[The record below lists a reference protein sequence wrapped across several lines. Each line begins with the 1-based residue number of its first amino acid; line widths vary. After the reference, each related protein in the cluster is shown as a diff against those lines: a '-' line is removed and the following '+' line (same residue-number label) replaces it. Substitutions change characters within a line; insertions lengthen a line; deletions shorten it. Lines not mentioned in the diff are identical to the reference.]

1 MGKRIRRP
9 SSSTRRD
16 NTRARSATAGGIS
29 GSGDHKGREARVE
42 AVQPKQERIIVPG
55 PAGFHPPSAAQL
67 GVALPD
73 PGEGLLYGI
82 LEPNEEKVMEEI
94 ARKMFTSPNAT
105 IFPGP
110 LVLWA
115 WNEHA
120 VIKAKAVLEI
130 AAQVPNV
137 LIIPMPDYRPKYPKV
152 DPEEVINPNHPN
164 LTIWGNKIEACIFVG
179 VHCHYANL
187 TLKMIRAGTNCCT
200 AALCAE
206 QGHEDAMMTI
216 RDCDEGRLRRV
227 AQVFK
232 RVREELGIKLPENGE
247 TVRFTGLQSK
257 VHGGKTHTNPLS
269 FMPSE
274 GSVEGAAAFGHRP
287 EAMQS
292 EA

>member
-1 MGKRIRRP
+1 MEKEKAG
-9 SSSTRRD
+9 
-16 NTRARSATAGGIS
+16 ATQQV
-29 GSGDHKGREARVE
+29 D
-42 AVQPKQERIIVPG
+42 ERIIVPG

-67 GVALPD
+67 GVSLPD
-73 PGEGLLYGI
+73 PGQALMYGV
-82 LEPNEEKVMEEI
+82 LEPDEEKVMEEI
-94 ARKMFTSPNAT
+94 ARKMLTSPNAT

-110 LVLWA
+110 MVLWA

-120 VIKAKAVLEI
+120 VEKAKAVLEI
-130 AAQVPNV
+130 ASQVPNV

-206 QGHEDAMMTI
+206 QGHEDAMLTI
-216 RDCDEGRLRRV
+216 RDCDRAKLQRV

-232 RVREELGIKLPENGE
+232 RVREQLGMKVPENGE
-247 TVRFTGLQSK
+247 NVRFTGLQSK
-257 VHGGKTHTNPLS
+257 VHDGKTHTNPLS
-269 FMPSE
+269 FLPSD
-274 GSVEGAAAFGHRP
+274 GSVGGAGAFGHKP
-287 EAMQS
+287 EHMQR